1 MLRVRMWYRRLM
13 CRADKPFTY
22 NQCMALAIGA
32 LLCIASI
39 FIGAYWHHHM
49 SQPTKHSKAVQQERL
64 NLVVSHPSNPSPD
77 K

>member
-1 MLRVRMWYRRLM
+1 
-13 CRADKPFTY
+13 
-22 NQCMALAIGA
+22 MALAIGA